1 MIRKATIQ
9 DLDQL
14 TTLFDQYLVFYKK
27 PSNIEKH
34 KSYLKDR
41 IENNEAIIF
50 MAFDDELTEKAIG
63 FTLIYPTFSSIL
75 LNKILILNDLYVDT
89 SIRNKGTGEKLILKT
104 VALAQELD
112 IKIVRLRTAK
122 NNVIAQGLYHKMG
135 FVKDELV
142 YTYDLAVK

>member
-1 MIRKATIQ
+1 MIRKATLQ

-34 KSYLKDR
+34 KSFLKER
-41 IENNEAIIF
+41 MENNEAIIF
-50 MAFDDELTEKAIG
+50 LAFDDTKEEKAIG

-75 LNKILILNDLYVDT
+75 LNKILILNDLYVDST
-89 SIRNKGTGEKLILKT
+89 IRNSGTGEKLILKT
-104 VALAQELD
+104 VELAKELGV
-112 IKIVRLRTAK
+112 KLVRLRTAK

-135 FVKDELV
+135 FVRDDLV

>member
-34 KSYLKDR
+34 KSFLKER
-41 IENNEAIIF
+41 LENNEAIVF
-50 MAFDDELTEKAIG
+50 MAFDDEIKEKAIG
-63 FTLIYPTFSSIL
+63 FTLIYPTFSSVL
-75 LNKILILNDLYVDT
+75 LSKILILNDLYVDS
-89 SIRNKGTGEKLILKT
+89 SIRKNGTGEKLILKT
-104 VALAQELD
+104 VELAKELGV
-112 IKIVRLRTAK
+112 KLVRLRTAK
-122 NNVIAQGLYHKMG
+122 NNIIAQGLYHKMG
-135 FVKDELV
+135 FVRDDLV